1 MYHTFLSVIKI
12 LKFRTPISMYSCFNI
27 SSRKGTFLVTTET
40 VSTYI
45 YIASSM
51 WNKCTGFIFNKP
63 SLVEIWHSH
72 MKEPEKVLIP
82 GSSPNSDLCISMST
96 FKYRLKKLLLETQK
110 QGDTIEWQDHNFEI
124 PHNTMGL
131 KLEWLDE

>member
-1 MYHTFLSVIKI
+1 
-12 LKFRTPISMYSCFNI
+12 MYSCFNI

-63 SLVEIWHSH
+63 SLVEIWHIH
-72 MKEPEKVLIP
+72 MKEPETVLIP
-82 GSSPNSDLCISMST
+82 GSSPNSDVCIYMST

-110 QGDTIEWQDHNFEI
+110 QGDTIEWQAPNFEI
-124 PHNTMGL
+124 PQNTTYL
-131 KLEWLDE
+131 KLEWLDK